1 MTFMNSVTLFSLT
14 QVRLLR
20 QHLKIS
26 YCKSYIDKQ
35 LTKKCLSFFV
45 QSLIFELKF
54 ELKYH
59 QTDILVASN
68 DRSTP
73 DNSTADILKMDIV
86 QIFSR
91 IRNRESQ
98 DDNLAKLLSLSSS
111 LSLSLSLS
119 HSIIH
124 YL

>member
-26 YCKSYIDKQ
+26 YCKSHIDKQ

-111 LSLSLSLS
+111 LSLS

-124 YL
+124 FL